1 MLLVIASFVFFFTPD
16 MSMGGSSKADL
27 GSINGRRITPQQ
39 YLNAQ
44 KEAMLT
50 HFFRY
55 QDWPRAGSMAEQMGW
70 KMEEQIMQ
78 RLLLDSRL
86 KEMNIIVGDEAVAK
100 QVAQLFRSAS
110 AQASVKDQ
118 YTNFVENRLKPQGIT
133 DEDFQRFIRHELG
146 IQQLGSLL
154 SASGRLLTPAVA
166 EAAYRFDNQR
176 VETKAVVFTTSNFM
190 AKAKVDIDPKALSQ
204 YYSNQVNNYNL
215 PTRVQVSYVAF
226 ESINYLVE
234 AGKEMA
240 KNTNLNVFVDQQ
252 YIQRGTNTF
261 KDDKGLILSAEAAK
275 NKIRDEVR
283 TQMASHIAQQK
294 AYEFATEL
302 QEIEPVNMANL
313 ATLAGKKGLKIF
325 ETEPFSALDGP
336 KGIKNAS
343 QFSQQAFGLNRE
355 QPFGPEPVQSGDDF
369 YVLGFKN
376 RLPSVPQPFE
386 VVKDKVKEDYI
397 RYRAAQLAREAGDK
411 FAGAVTNGLAAGKKF
426 MEIAKAEKVNVLNLS
441 AFGRSASSI
450 ADLEAYR
457 ISPFQYRSAAF
468 AHKAGESS
476 GFISSGEGGFVLYV
490 DKFLPADETKM
501 KAEMKEYLDN
511 LRSRQANIA
520 FNEWLNSQIQSAGL
534 TSSGSQ

>member
-1 MLLVIASFVFFFTPD
+1 
-16 MSMGGSSKADL
+16 
-27 GSINGRRITPQQ
+27 
-39 YLNAQ
+39 
-44 KEAMLT
+44 
-50 HFFRY
+50 
-55 QDWPRAGSMAEQMGW
+55 
-70 KMEEQIMQ
+70 
-78 RLLLDSRL
+78 
-86 KEMNIIVGDEAVAK
+86 
-100 QVAQLFRSAS
+100 
-110 AQASVKDQ
+110 
-118 YTNFVENRLKPQGIT
+118 
-133 DEDFQRFIRHELG
+133 
-146 IQQLGSLL
+146 
-154 SASGRLLTPAVA
+154 LTPAVA
-166 EAAYRFDNQR
+166 EASYRFENQR

-190 AKAKVDIDPKALSQ
+190 AKAKSDIDPKALTQ
-204 YYSNQVNNYNL
+204 YYSNQVQNYNL

-240 KNTNLNVFVDQQ
+240 KNTNLNAFVEQQ

-261 KDDKGLILSAEAAK
+261 IDDKGLMLSAEAAK

-283 TQMASHIAQQK
+283 TQMASNIAQKK
-294 AYEFATEL
+294 AYDFATEL
-302 QEIEPVNMANL
+302 LEIEPVNMTNL
-313 ATLAGKKGLKIF
+313 ATLAGKKGFKVF

-336 KGIKNAS
+336 KGIKNPA

-355 QPFGPEPVQSGDDF
+355 QPFGAEPIQTGEDY

-386 VVKDKVKEDYI
+386 VVKDKVQEDYI

-426 MEIAKAEKVNVLNLS
+426 VDVAKAEKVNVLNLS

-450 ADLEAYR
+450 PDLEIFR

-501 KAEMKEYLDN
+501 QTELKEYLDN
-511 LRSRQANIA
+511 MRSRQANIA
-520 FNEWLNSQIQSAGL
+520 FNEWVSSQIQNAGL
-534 TSSGSQ
+534 ISTGSQ